1 MKRFSNLKLSSSKG
15 FSLLEVVVSMGLF
28 SVGLLSIIQLQLHAH
43 AVIADSSLKSQALAY
58 ASSRHEIHTRPN
70 AQVLADTWEQNIKTS
85 LPDIKITS
93 QLSDDDLSLSL
104 SWETNQMSVGCLSQG
119 LQLRDCLQL

>member
-1 MKRFSNLKLSSSKG
+1 MKRFSNLKLSASKG

-58 ASSRHEIHTRPN
+58 ASSRHEIHSVPN
-70 AQVLADTWEQNIKTS
+70 AQPLSDKWEQNIKAS
-85 LPDIKITS
+85 LPDLKIIS
-93 QLSDDDLSLSL
+93 QLSDDNLSLSL